1 MTLIE
6 IFTLNNKLDEYLDN
20 KIVLNILNQIET
32 IFQNPA
38 QLHKFISISHQIN
51 HMKAQRDRL
60 RC

>member
-1 MTLIE
+1 M
-6 IFTLNNKLDEYLDN
+6 LNNKLDEYLDN

-32 IFQNPA
+32 IFQKPA